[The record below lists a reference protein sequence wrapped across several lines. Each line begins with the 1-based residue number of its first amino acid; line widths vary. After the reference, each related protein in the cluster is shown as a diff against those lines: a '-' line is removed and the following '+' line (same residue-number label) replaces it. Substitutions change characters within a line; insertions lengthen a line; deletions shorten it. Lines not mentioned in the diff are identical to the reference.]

1 MGFVRSVAVVG
12 PEAMDSPGVRGTR
25 GRVGVPELGLQEE
38 AAGGVG
44 AAGVLSGDEGV
55 GTAAE
60 WGILR
65 AGGCLVD
72 GVLVKEVEGV
82 EGGQRQRCE

>member
-1 MGFVRSVAVVG
+1 MGFIRPVAIVG
-12 PEAMDSPGVRGTR
+12 PEAMDGPGVGGTR

-38 AAGGVG
+38 ATRGVG
-44 AAGVLSGDEGV
+44 AAGVLRGDKGV

-60 WGILR
+60 WWVLR
-65 AGGCLVD
+65 AGGCLVE